1 MPRHPNFLQS
11 DTMASLAVALS
22 GAFWGLFWIP
32 LRLLERHG
40 FTGNWANVALYSTAS
55 LVLLPF
61 LYQRRRPRR
70 RDLARLCV
78 IGILSGLGFAL
89 WNNSLIYGA
98 VVRVTLLFYLT
109 PVWST
114 IFGALFLRDS
124 IGPMRLASI
133 LLGLA
138 GACMVLKFEGIFPVP
153 RDAAEW
159 CALASGVCFALATVY
174 IRKSHDVG
182 ALEKTFANQL
192 FSIPFALLLLLILPA
207 PTPTAAAL
215 LSALPLIL
223 LGCVW
228 LAPVMFLI
236 VWSSGRLDPGRVAI
250 LLLFEV
256 LASAASAALLTDE
269 PFGWREIAGCV
280 LILGAGLVEGLDQL
294 RDSARK
300 RAAAVS
306 AS

>member
-1 MPRHPNFLQS
+1 MPRHPAFLPS

-40 FTGNWANVALYSTAS
+40 LAGNWANVALYSAAS

-61 LYQRRRPRR
+61 LLHRRRPRR
-70 RDLARLCV
+70 RDLARLAV

-89 WNNSLIYGA
+89 WNDSLIYGA

-124 IGPMRLASI
+124 IGPVRLLSV

-138 GACMVLKFEGIFPVP
+138 GAAMVLKFEGIFPVP

-174 IRKSHDVG
+174 VRKSHDVG

-192 FSIPFALLLLLILPA
+192 FSIPFALLFLLILPA
-207 PTPTAAAL
+207 PAPTAADL

-223 LGCVW
+223 LGCIW

-256 LASAASAALLTDE
+256 LASAASAALLTNE
-269 PFGWREIAGCV
+269 PFGWREMTGCV

-300 RAAAVS
+300 RAAA
-306 AS
+306 AAL